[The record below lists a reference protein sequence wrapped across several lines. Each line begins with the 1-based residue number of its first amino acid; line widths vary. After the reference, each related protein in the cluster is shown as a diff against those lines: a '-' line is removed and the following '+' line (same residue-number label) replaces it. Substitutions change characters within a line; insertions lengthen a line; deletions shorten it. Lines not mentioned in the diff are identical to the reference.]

1 MLQKEIV
8 ELKLKRKRTDLSSK
22 SSSSGSSTHRVPQ
35 PKLLRS
41 SAKANVRGS
50 VQKVP
55 QTTKVSDRTGNLV
68 TRQKVGVSGPGYS
81 SDHSSDDTALG
92 DGKVRQWKKSSD
104 GVLGDG
110 DKTVRK
116 TKVKKSIAVAALSSD
131 EESAKL
137 KRRPRTKCVVGFSD
151 DAKLKQKRRS
161 RTKTVVSSGDDKVK
175 RHSRR
180 KLVLSSS
187 DEGSKVKRHTRRKAL
202 VASSDE
208 EKLKSKRRTQVKPVV
223 SSSDDQVKR
232 HSRKRSSSSVSSSS
246 DERAKSKRRSRKSHG
261 KVKKDGD
268 GKGCTVG
275 ELRDAWRREF
285 KMKGQIG
292 KIGDKE
298 NKLDYLSVKRQITRG
313 VEKGYKD
320 AEIIEGVIN
329 CTTPGTT
336 IRSFLQSSE
345 DLTIP
350 ILLDILRS
358 YFQEADTVD
367 LLQRLATA
375 HQGSREDAQTFL
387 MACLDLKNRIVRNE
401 DDDIGFSRETV
412 MKILLKTLE
421 SGLSDDRILNSIRP
435 SLSNPA
441 VSDNVLIS
449 EMSHAVML
457 EKKRKEKSKS
467 APRVAFVEADET
479 SSDAV
484 EIARLQRQL
493 DDLREEKEADSAQSD
508 QLAQL
513 QASINK
519 LVNGKHRQYGCKDC
533 KKDGKGKTCSHCF
546 VCGKGDHKVVDCP
559 KKKEKEDKDE
569 SLNSNRSPAR
579 DI

>member
-1 MLQKEIV
+1 M
-8 ELKLKRKRTDLSSK
+8 
-22 SSSSGSSTHRVPQ
+22 
-35 PKLLRS
+35 
-41 SAKANVRGS
+41 
-50 VQKVP
+50 
-55 QTTKVSDRTGNLV
+55 
-68 TRQKVGVSGPGYS
+68 
-81 SDHSSDDTALG
+81 
-92 DGKVRQWKKSSD
+92 
-104 GVLGDG
+104 
-110 DKTVRK
+110 
-116 TKVKKSIAVAALSSD
+116 
-131 EESAKL
+131 
-137 KRRPRTKCVVGFSD
+137 
-151 DAKLKQKRRS
+151 
-161 RTKTVVSSGDDKVK
+161 
-175 RHSRR
+175 
-180 KLVLSSS
+180 
-187 DEGSKVKRHTRRKAL
+187 
-202 VASSDE
+202 
-208 EKLKSKRRTQVKPVV
+208 
-223 SSSDDQVKR
+223 
-232 HSRKRSSSSVSSSS
+232 
-246 DERAKSKRRSRKSHG
+246 
-261 KVKKDGD
+261 
-268 GKGCTVG
+268 
-275 ELRDAWRREF
+275 
-285 KMKGQIG
+285 
-292 KIGDKE
+292 
-298 NKLDYLSVKRQITRG
+298 
-313 VEKGYKD
+313 
-320 AEIIEGVIN
+320 
-329 CTTPGTT
+329 
-336 IRSFLQSSE
+336 
-345 DLTIP
+345 
-350 ILLDILRS
+350 LDILRS
-358 YFQEADTVD
+358 YFQEADTVG

-467 APRVAFVEADET
+467 AKSVAFVEVEET

-484 EIARLQRQL
+484 EIARLQKQL
-493 DDLREEKEADSAQSD
+493 DELREEKEADSAQSD

-569 SLNSNRSPAR
+569 PLNSNRSPAR